1 MSWSAKWLP
10 PTSKPLEARDYV
22 SSLSL
27 IESREASSKAFE
39 LAGKRVFVAGH
50 TGMAGS
56 AIVRRLGQEGCN
68 LLLPKR
74 SELDLT
80 RQDQT
85 ERYLST
91 TRPEVV
97 IMAAGRVGGILAN
110 DKNPANFLADNL
122 AMALNCIHVSHV
134 VGVKKL
140 LFLGSSCIYP
150 KFAKQP
156 MSEDQLLT
164 GPLEPTNE
172 SYAIAKIAGIKL
184 CEAYRRQYDCDFISV
199 MPTNLYGPGDN
210 YHPEHSHVVAALI
223 RRFHEAKI
231 NNAPTVVVW
240 GTGTPRREFLYVDD
254 FADACVFVLK
264 NYSVLQFI
272 NIGVG
277 EDITIAEFAQTV
289 AEVVGFHGNITYDA
303 SRPDGMPRKLLDVSR
318 LSALGWKARTSLRDG
333 LKKAYNDFL
342 TNAMRE
348 R

>member
-1 MSWSAKWLP
+1 M
-10 PTSKPLEARDYV
+10 
-22 SSLSL
+22 SSLPL
-27 IESREASSKAFE
+27 IEFRGSSASAFE
-39 LAGKRVFVAGH
+39 LVGKCVFVAGH

-56 AIVRRLGQEGCN
+56 AIVRRLLREGCK
-68 LLLPKR
+68 LLLPER

-85 ERYLST
+85 ERYLSAV
-91 TRPEVV
+91 RPDVV

-110 DKNPANFLADNL
+110 DKYPARFLADNL
-122 AMALNCIHVSHV
+122 AMALNCIQVSHLIDV
-134 VGVKKL
+134 QKL

-164 GPLEPTNE
+164 GELEPTNE

-184 CEAYRRQYDCDFISV
+184 CEAYRRQYSRDFISV

-231 NNAPTVVVW
+231 NNASTVVVW

-254 FADACVFVLK
+254 FADGCVFVLK
-264 NYSVLQFI
+264 NYSTVQFI

-277 EDITIAEFAQTV
+277 EDVTISEFARMI
-289 AEVVGFHGNITYDA
+289 AEVVGFHGEIKYDA
-303 SRPDGMPRKLLDVSR
+303 SKPDGMPLKLLDVSR
-318 LSALGWKARTSLRDG
+318 LSAMGWKAKTPLRDG
-333 LKKAYNDFL
+333 LRKAYNDFL
-342 TNAMRE
+342 TNARRE

>member
-1 MSWSAKWLP
+1 MSSPA
-10 PTSKPLEARDYV
+10 
-22 SSLSL
+22 LS
-27 IESREASSKAFE
+27 ESDDASVNAFE

-56 AIVRRLGQEGCN
+56 AIVRRLRQEGCS
-68 LLLPKR
+68 LVLPDR

-85 ERYLST
+85 ERYLFA
-91 TRPEVV
+91 TRPDIV

-110 DKNPANFLADNL
+110 DQNPADFLADNL
-122 AMALNCIHVSHV
+122 VMAFNCIHVGHL

-150 KFAKQP
+150 RAAKQP

-184 CEAYRRQYDCDFISV
+184 CEAYRRQYGRDFISV

-210 YHPEHSHVVAALI
+210 YHPERSHVVAALI
-223 RRFHEAKI
+223 RRFYEAKI
-231 NNAPTVVVW
+231 NNASTVVVW
-240 GTGTPRREFLYVDD
+240 GTGKPQREFLYVDD

-264 NYSVLQFI
+264 NYSGLQFI

-277 EDITIAEFAQTV
+277 EDITVEDLARTV
-289 AEVVGFHGNITYDA
+289 AEVVGFRGNIMYDA
-303 SRPDGMPRKLLDVSR
+303 SKPDGMPRKLLDVSR
-318 LSALGWKARTSLRDG
+318 LSGMGWKATTSLRDG
-333 LKKAYNDFL
+333 LTKAYSDFL
-342 TNAMRE
+342 TNAVRE